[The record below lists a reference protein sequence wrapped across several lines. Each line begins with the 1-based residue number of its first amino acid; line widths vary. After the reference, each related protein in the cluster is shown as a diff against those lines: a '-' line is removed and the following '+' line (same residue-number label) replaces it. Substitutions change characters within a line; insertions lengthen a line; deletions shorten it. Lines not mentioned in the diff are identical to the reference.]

1 MSDLWRLSA
10 TEIAA
15 QVRAKKILA
24 REVTQSA
31 LARLER
37 ANPAINA
44 VVAHDADYSLK
55 QADAVDAKIAR
66 GDDPGPLAGVP
77 TTIKCLSD
85 QAGFATT
92 NGLVVQKDLIATTNS
107 PIVDNVLNAGGVI
120 IGRTNTPA
128 FPIAG
133 SPTTSCTG

>member
-1 MSDLWRLSA
+1 MTDLWRLSA

-15 QVRAKKILA
+15 QVRGKKISA
-24 REVTQSA
+24 RDVIQSA

-44 VVAHDADYSLK
+44 VVAYDGDYSLK

-66 GDDPGPLAGVP
+66 GEDAGSLAGVP
-77 TTIKCLSD
+77 VTIKCLAD

-92 NGLVVQKDLIATTNS
+92 NGLVAQKDLVAKTNS
-107 PIVDNVLNAGGVI
+107 PIVDNVLKAGG
-120 IGRTNTPA
+120 
-128 FPIAG
+128 
-133 SPTTSCTG
+133 